1 MKHLNQMT
9 YYSSQLSPS
18 MHVVSF
24 IFFFWGNTYIYN
36 LLIHL
41 FFTRETMEAYLKE
54 LQKLAL
60 TLLEHLGKALMIEM
74 REMKE
79 MFDDGMQSVRI
90 TYYPPCPQP
99 EQVMGITPHSDA
111 TGITI
116 LHQVNG
122 VEGLQLKK
130 DGVWIPVNF
139 HPDAFVVNIGDVL
152 EVWFFFFSSSFS
164 KVR

>member
-1 MKHLNQMT
+1 
-9 YYSSQLSPS
+9 
-18 MHVVSF
+18 MHVLSF
-24 IFFFWGNTYIYN
+24 IFFFGGNPGIPIYIIYSSF
-36 LLIHL
+36 

-54 LQKLAL
+54 LQKLAM

-139 HPDAFVVNIGDVL
+139 HPDAFVVNVGDVL